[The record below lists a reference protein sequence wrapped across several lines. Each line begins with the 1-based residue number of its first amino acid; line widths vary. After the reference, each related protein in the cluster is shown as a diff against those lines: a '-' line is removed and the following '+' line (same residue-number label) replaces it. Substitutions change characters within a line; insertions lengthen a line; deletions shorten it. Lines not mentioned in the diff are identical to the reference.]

1 MADLIKVAK
10 QIERLKSR
18 FGDRAFDPEFIDLA
32 RGEMARMR
40 DDALIK
46 MVDFFIGS
54 RPANRPPLI
63 SDFRDGRY
71 AAEKVSF
78 NADVA
83 GALKALDKPWQTG
96 LKPYLEN
103 NFPGCKTL
111 EEAVEVRRL
120 QIQIAKANDQT
131 YDPMQDPTWV

>member
-18 FGDRAFDPEFIDLA
+18 FGDRSFDPEFIDLA

-40 DDALIK
+40 DDALVR

-71 AAEKVSF
+71 AAERVSF
-78 NADVA
+78 NAEV
-83 GALKALDKPWQTG
+83 GAAIKAFDTPWQDG
-96 LKPYLEN
+96 LKPFLEKSY
-103 NFPGCKTL
+103 PGCKTL
-111 EEAVEVRRL
+111 NESVQV
-120 QIQIAKANDQT
+120 QILRNQMERAK
-131 YDPMQDPTWV
+131 